1 MKSIMKDKRMRAAI
15 FWGGALILSFV
26 VMILIFFEPEQ
37 EEVITGPDTVENY
50 DGPIVGFEPRARGV
64 KVTVR
69 DLKTGDL
76 GSGFLKYDESEKWE
90 EIKEIV
96 ENEEYD
102 TVIELCLEYSSKLVE
117 EERYHYYGY
126 PIAGAWLYKVDEIS
140 EEFSGEILTYFEN
153 EIGKLVVIRDMKK
166 DKLVYLQFSE
176 ASNLDE
182 KLSDVLESETCGV
195 EIVVSCK
202 FYEYVNYEGYPVV
215 DARIYKE

>member
-1 MKSIMKDKRMRAAI
+1 MKDNRTRATI
-15 FWGGALILSFV
+15 FWGVALILSFV
-26 VMILIFFEPEQ
+26 VMMLVFVEPEPV
-37 EEVITGPDTVENY
+37 EEITGPDTVENY
-50 DGPIVGFEPRARGV
+50 DGPIVGFELRARGV

-69 DLKTGDL
+69 DLNTGDL

-153 EIGKLVVIRDMKK
+153 DIGKLVVIRDKEK
-166 DKLVYLQFSE
+166 DELVYLQFSE
-176 ASNLDE
+176 KSNFNE
-182 KLSDVLESETCGV
+182 ELSKVLRSETCGV
-195 EIVVSCK
+195 NIVVSCK
-202 FYEYVNYEGYPVV
+202 YFEYVDYEGYPVIT
-215 DARIYKE
+215 AKIYEE